1 MKISALM
8 RSYKNLNLEKIII
21 AFLMMFI
28 PIFAIAETDQM
39 QSEIDHLIVYIRN
52 SDCKFIRNAKEH
64 SSEEA
69 VEHILK
75 KFDYFKA
82 RITTTEQFID
92 YCAAKSTLSGK
103 SYKIGCPGQ
112 EAVESKQWLLKE
124 LNKFRNK

>member
-1 MKISALM
+1 M

-28 PIFAIAETDQM
+28 PIFAIAETDQV
-39 QSEIDHLIVYIRN
+39 QSEIDHLIMYIRN
-52 SDCKFIRNAKEH
+52 SDCKFIRNGQEH
-64 SSEEA
+64 SPEEA

-92 YCAAKSTLSGK
+92 NCATKSTLSGK
-103 SYKIGCPGQ
+103 LYKIGCPDQ
-112 EAVESKQWLLKE
+112 EAVESKHWLLKE
-124 LNKFRNK
+124 LNKLRKK